1 MATTPNYG
9 WVTPAPTDF
18 VTDLPAD
25 FETFADAVDADLAG
39 LLGGTTGQVLT
50 KASGTDHDFAFADA
64 TSGGMTQIA
73 TGSLT
78 GSSVSLTSIPA
89 TYKDL
94 YLILTDVSLS
104 ANGSIGITVNNI
116 TTSTY
121 TTMMARYAAATSS
134 ADVAGV
140 GAGTAW
146 RLGLVMDAN
155 KTRNLFA
162 ITIPNYTNTTQLHS
176 FSGHGAYESSLGGN
190 GRYATAEAGTCSGTA
205 GAINRVDIL
214 ATYSGAYTFDN
225 GTYILYGVS

>member
-1 MATTPNYG
+1 MASTPNYG
-9 WVTPAPTDF
+9 WVMPDSTDF
-18 VTDLPAD
+18 VTSLPAD
-25 FETFADAVDADLAG
+25 FEIFGDAVDADLAG

-50 KASGTDHDFAFADA
+50 KNSGTDHDFAFADA

-121 TTMMARYAAATSS
+121 TTMTARYVQATNSG
-134 ADVAGV
+134 DVAGV
-140 GAGTAW
+140 NSGTAW
-146 RLGLVMDAN
+146 RLGLSINAS

-176 FSGHGAYESSLGGN
+176 FSGHGAYESTLGGN
-190 GRYATAEAGTCSGTA
+190 GRYATAESGSCTGTA
-205 GAINRVDIL
+205 GAIDRVDIL